1 MSKIFLLFFLFSTSI
16 SLAGTHPH
24 GAEILF
30 YKGIVQVKS
39 STSSFAGV
47 EKGEVLI
54 EGDTLKPIKKHVK
67 PNSDKD
73 FPEGGIIEK
82 DPTIH
87 ISNLMLLDP
96 KSGEPTRIGRKRVE
110 IELKGKKKT
119 TTVRYSKKSQ
129 EEII

>member
-1 MSKIFLLFFLFSTSI
+1 MLKHKKLHIKVGDKVFVSTGVSKGKKAEVISINRKTSRVTI
-16 SLAGTHPH
+16 RG
-24 GAEILF
+24 
-30 YKGIVQVKS
+30 
-39 STSSFAGV
+39 
-47 EKGEVLI
+47 I

-67 PNSDKD
+67 PNSDKE

-96 KSGEPTRIGRKRVE
+96 KSGEPTRIGRKRIE

-119 TTVRYSKKSQ
+119 TTIRYSKKSQ

>member
-1 MSKIFLLFFLFSTSI
+1 MLKHKKLHIKVGDKVFVSTGVSKGKKAEVISINRKTSRVTI
-16 SLAGTHPH
+16 RG
-24 GAEILF
+24 
-30 YKGIVQVKS
+30 
-39 STSSFAGV
+39 
-47 EKGEVLI
+47 I

-67 PNSDKD
+67 PNSDKE

>member
-1 MSKIFLLFFLFSTSI
+1 MLKHKKLHIKVGDKVFVTTGASKGKKAEVISINRKTSRVTI
-16 SLAGTHPH
+16 RG
-24 GAEILF
+24 
-30 YKGIVQVKS
+30 
-39 STSSFAGV
+39 
-47 EKGEVLI
+47 I

-67 PNSDKD
+67 PNSDKE

-82 DPTIH
+82 DPTVH

-119 TTVRYSKKSQ
+119 TSVRYSKKSQ

>member
-1 MSKIFLLFFLFSTSI
+1 MLKHKKLHIKIGDKVAVCTGVSKGKKAEVISINKKTSRVTI
-16 SLAGTHPH
+16 RG
-24 GAEILF
+24 
-30 YKGIVQVKS
+30 
-39 STSSFAGV
+39 
-47 EKGEVLI
+47 I

-67 PNSDKD
+67 PNSDKK

-96 KSGEPTRIGRKRVE
+96 KSGQPTRIGRKRVE
-110 IELKGKKKT
+110 VEIKGRKKT
-119 TTVRYSKKSQ
+119 TSVRYSKKSQ

>member
-1 MSKIFLLFFLFSTSI
+1 MLKHKKLHIKVGDKVFIIAGASKGKKAEVISI
-16 SLAGTHPH
+16 NR
-24 GAEILF
+24 
-30 YKGIVQVKS
+30 KS
-39 STSSFAGV
+39 SRVTVRG
-47 EKGEVLI
+47 I

-67 PNSDKD
+67 PNSDKE

-82 DPTIH
+82 DPTVH

-110 IELKGKKKT
+110 VELNGKKKT
-119 TTVRYSKKSQ
+119 TSVRYSKKSQ

>member
-1 MSKIFLLFFLFSTSI
+1 MLKHKKLHIKVGDKVFVSTGASKGKKAEVISINRKTSRVTI
-16 SLAGTHPH
+16 RG
-24 GAEILF
+24 
-30 YKGIVQVKS
+30 
-39 STSSFAGV
+39 
-47 EKGEVLI
+47 I

-67 PNSDKD
+67 PNSDKE

-96 KSGEPTRIGRKRVE
+96 KTGEPTRIGRKRVE

-119 TTVRYSKKSQ
+119 TSVRYSKKTQ

>member
-1 MSKIFLLFFLFSTSI
+1 MLKHKKLHIKVGDKVSVSTGVSKGKKAEVISINRKTSRVTI
-16 SLAGTHPH
+16 RG
-24 GAEILF
+24 
-30 YKGIVQVKS
+30 
-39 STSSFAGV
+39 
-47 EKGEVLI
+47 I

-67 PNSDKD
+67 PNSDKE

>member
-1 MSKIFLLFFLFSTSI
+1 MLKHKKLHIKVGDKVFVSTGVSKGKKAEVISINRKTSRVTI
-16 SLAGTHPH
+16 RG
-24 GAEILF
+24 
-30 YKGIVQVKS
+30 
-39 STSSFAGV
+39 
-47 EKGEVLI
+47 I